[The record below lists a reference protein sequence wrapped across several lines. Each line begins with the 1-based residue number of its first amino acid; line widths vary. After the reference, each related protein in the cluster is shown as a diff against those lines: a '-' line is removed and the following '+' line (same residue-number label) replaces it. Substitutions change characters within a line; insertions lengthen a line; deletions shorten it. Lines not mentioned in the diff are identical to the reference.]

1 MNRHYSGALAR
12 RMSLVKLKHMQWL
25 QDSESRCKEEK
36 KGAPSCFCTHCL
48 VVRREGEFPEMKSLN
63 VIIVTPY
70 LLIPLPLHFRI
81 FIDWDRSSQTIVL
94 ILAHLR
100 G

>member
-1 MNRHYSGALAR
+1 M
-12 RMSLVKLKHMQWL
+12 KLKHMQWL

-48 VVRREGEFPEMKSLN
+48 VVRREDEFTEMKSLN

-94 ILAHLR
+94 ILAHSR